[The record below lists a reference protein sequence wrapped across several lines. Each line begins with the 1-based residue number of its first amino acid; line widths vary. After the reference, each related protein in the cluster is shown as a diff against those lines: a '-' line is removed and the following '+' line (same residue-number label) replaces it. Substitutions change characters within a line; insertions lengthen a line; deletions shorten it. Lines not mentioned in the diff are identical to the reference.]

1 MPISFS
7 LIKSSFS
14 FLLRRYLGLNNLV
27 GVIVSAIYIAAVVV
41 TSKFMSKFGEEASR
55 KFIHVLLSNVWI
67 IYMLFIDSLVPA
79 CILPIAFVIINTL
92 SYKFKLIKSMERE
105 ENDGFG
111 TIYYAV
117 SMLVVSIIAYVAG
130 DPRIGAT
137 GILIMGYG
145 DGFAAIIGKKIKSK
159 KYKIGKTTK
168 SIAGSLTMFIIR
180 LFISFIVLKMIGVK
194 YLIFDSFG
202 IAVVATILEAISIK
216 GFDNITVPVI
226 TTILTFLAM

>member
-1 MPISFS
+1 M
-7 LIKSSFS
+7 
-14 FLLRRYLGLNNLV
+14 NNLV
-27 GVIVSAIYIAAVVV
+27 GVIVSAIYIVAVVV
-41 TSKFMSKFGEEASR
+41 ASKFMSKFGEEASR

-130 DPRIGAT
+130 DPRVGAT

-168 SIAGSLTMFIIR
+168 SIAGSLTMFIIS

-194 YLIFDSFG
+194 YLIFDSLG

>member
-1 MPISFS
+1 M
-7 LIKSSFS
+7 
-14 FLLRRYLGLNNLV
+14 NNLV
-27 GVIVSAIYIAAVVV
+27 GVIVSAIYIVAVVV

-168 SIAGSLTMFIIR
+168 SIAGSLTMFIIS

-202 IAVVATILEAISIK
+202 IVVVATILEAISIK

>member
-1 MPISFS
+1 M
-7 LIKSSFS
+7 
-14 FLLRRYLGLNNLV
+14 NNLV

-145 DGFAAIIGKKIKSK
+145 DVFAAIIGKKIKSK
-159 KYKIGKTTK
+159 KYKIEKTTK
-168 SIAGSLTMFIIR
+168 SIAGSLTMFIIS

>member
-1 MPISFS
+1 M
-7 LIKSSFS
+7 
-14 FLLRRYLGLNNLV
+14 NNLV
-27 GVIVSAIYIAAVVV
+27 GVIVSAIYIAAVVI

-55 KFIHVLLSNVWI
+55 KFIHVLLSNVW
-67 IYMLFIDSLVPA
+67 
-79 CILPIAFVIINTL
+79 IAFVIINTL

-168 SIAGSLTMFIIR
+168 SIAGSLTMFIIS

>member
-1 MPISFS
+1 M
-7 LIKSSFS
+7 
-14 FLLRRYLGLNNLV
+14 NNLV
-27 GVIVSAIYIAAVVV
+27 GVIVSAIYIVAVVV

-92 SYKFKLIKSMERE
+92 SYKFKLIKSMERK

-159 KYKIGKTTK
+159 KYRIGKTTK
-168 SIAGSLTMFIIR
+168 SIAGSLTMFIIS

>member
-1 MPISFS
+1 M
-7 LIKSSFS
+7 
-14 FLLRRYLGLNNLV
+14 NNLV
-27 GVIVSAIYIAAVVV
+27 GIIVSAIYIVAVVV

-168 SIAGSLTMFIIR
+168 SIAGSLTMFIIS
-180 LFISFIVLKMIGVK
+180 LFISFIVLKMIEVK

>member
-1 MPISFS
+1 MI
-7 LIKSSFS
+7 LVILVA
-14 FLLRRYLGLNNLV
+14 LL
-27 GVIVSAIYIAAVVV
+27 
-41 TSKFMSKFGEEASR
+41 
-55 KFIHVLLSNVWI
+55 
-67 IYMLFIDSLVPA
+67 
-79 CILPIAFVIINTL
+79 
-92 SYKFKLIKSMERE
+92 
-105 ENDGFG
+105 
-111 TIYYAV
+111 
-117 SMLVVSIIAYVAG
+117 MLVVSIIAYVAG

-168 SIAGSLTMFIIR
+168 SIAGSLTMFIIS

>member
-1 MPISFS
+1 M
-7 LIKSSFS
+7 
-14 FLLRRYLGLNNLV
+14 NNLV
-27 GVIVSAIYIAAVVV
+27 GVIVSAIYIVAVVV

-168 SIAGSLTMFIIR
+168 SIAGSLTMFIIS

>member
-1 MPISFS
+1 M
-7 LIKSSFS
+7 
-14 FLLRRYLGLNNLV
+14 NNLV
-27 GVIVSAIYIAAVVV
+27 GIIVSAIYIVAVVV

-168 SIAGSLTMFIIR
+168 SIAGSLTMFIIS

>member
-1 MPISFS
+1 M
-7 LIKSSFS
+7 
-14 FLLRRYLGLNNLV
+14 NNLV
-27 GVIVSAIYIAAVVV
+27 GVIVSAIYIVAVVV
-41 TSKFMSKFGEEASR
+41 ASKFMSKFGEEASR

-168 SIAGSLTMFIIR
+168 SIAGSLTMFIIS

-202 IAVVATILEAISIK
+202 IVVVATILEAISIK

>member
-1 MPISFS
+1 M
-7 LIKSSFS
+7 
-14 FLLRRYLGLNNLV
+14 NNLV
-27 GVIVSAIYIAAVVV
+27 GIIVSAIYIVAVVV

-159 KYKIGKTTK
+159 KYKIEKTTK
-168 SIAGSLTMFIIR
+168 SIAGSLTMFIIS

>member
-1 MPISFS
+1 M
-7 LIKSSFS
+7 
-14 FLLRRYLGLNNLV
+14 NNLV
-27 GVIVSAIYIAAVVV
+27 GVIVSAIYIVAVVV

-159 KYKIGKTTK
+159 KYKIEKTTK
-168 SIAGSLTMFIIR
+168 SIAGSLTMFIIS